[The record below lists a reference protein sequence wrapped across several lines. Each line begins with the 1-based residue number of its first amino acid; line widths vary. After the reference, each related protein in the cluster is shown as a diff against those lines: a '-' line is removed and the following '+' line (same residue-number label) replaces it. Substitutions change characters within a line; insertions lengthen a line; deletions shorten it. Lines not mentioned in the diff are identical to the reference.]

1 MGRTLYEWS
10 TSLRKLSTLTVAP
23 PPYLCWNV
31 TQWNRQTAIT
41 HRGGFTS
48 SITNV
53 AFDMGQHRT
62 WLWKAASSPIHQH
75 PLSSWQQNTDSEFT
89 LRWKC
94 LSNITLHGE
103 VLQCGHARPSFF
115 ILVAASSER
124 CFPQHEVRW
133 GWSSRPYVT
142 GQKKST
148 DGSSTNR

>member
-1 MGRTLYEWS
+1 MGHTLYEWS
-10 TSLRKLSTLTVAP
+10 TSLRELSTLTVSP

-31 TQWNRQTAIT
+31 TQWNRQTAMT
-41 HRGGFTS
+41 HRGS
-48 SITNV
+48 SIIRV
-53 AFDMGQHRT
+53 AFDMGQHTT

-94 LSNITLHGE
+94 LSNIMLHGE
-103 VLQCGHARPSFF
+103 VLQSEHGRRPSFF

-124 CFPQHEVRW
+124 SLPQHEVRW

-142 GQKKST
+142 GQKKLS
-148 DGSSTNR
+148 DGCSTNR